1 MAPNRR
7 NLAALNLY
15 IAYSIMNLKGL
26 LICARLVDQ
35 VGVDWWGFATPDRR
49 SLYATVAYLAPD
61 VDPAK
66 PWPKRECICEVCYHA
81 PTHENL
87 TQ

>member
-1 MAPNRR
+1 
-7 NLAALNLY
+7 
-15 IAYSIMNLKGL
+15 MNLKGL

-66 PWPKRECICEVCYHA
+66 PWPKRLTICPCFVTKQTYI
-81 PTHENL
+81 PGVQT
-87 TQ
+87 

>member
-1 MAPNRR
+1 
-7 NLAALNLY
+7 
-15 IAYSIMNLKGL
+15 MNLKGL

-49 SLYATVAYLAPD
+49 SLYATVAYLAPY

-66 PWPKRECICEVCYHA
+66 PCPCFVTKQTYIPGVQ
-81 PTHENL
+81 T
-87 TQ
+87 